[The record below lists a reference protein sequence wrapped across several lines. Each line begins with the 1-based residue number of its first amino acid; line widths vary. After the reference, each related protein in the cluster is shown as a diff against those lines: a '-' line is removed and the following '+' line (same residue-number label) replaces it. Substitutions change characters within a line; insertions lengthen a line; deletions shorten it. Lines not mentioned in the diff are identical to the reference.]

1 LPQPNLRPTPK
12 IRHFTYTFKGPRPVR
27 PLGQKL
33 QRNITGRGAGNSS
46 AQEALGRRDTVVV
59 VMLRRG
65 RSRRRRGRNDTR
77 HLALPLPSICV
88 SSARR
93 YSSPRC
99 EWTTLEGRRS
109 RPRLLQQDP
118 ATDRAGPPAA
128 GDDGEPAKGGGL
140 GLGFGIRGRRG
151 RHWARRVVIASSLRL
166 AASPSLASFPSS
178 RHPACDFRFSQISHV
193 LQGSEGNGLVSPFN
207 A

>member
-128 GDDGEPAKGGGL
+128 GDDGNRKLASVGCFPLAC
-140 GLGFGIRGRRG
+140 FVP
-151 RHWARRVVIASSLRL
+151 VVTTSRLRL
-166 AASPSLASFPSS
+166 PLLSN
-178 RHPACDFRFSQISHV
+178 FSCAT
-193 LQGSEGNGLVSPFN
+193 GKRGERTGLTI
-207 A
+207 